1 MVEEGDT
8 APDFTAPMATPEN
21 AEDEG
26 EYTADHVEVF
36 TLSETLEAGPVVLA
50 FFPGAFSRT
59 CTREMC
65 EFRDWRRELGDVDA
79 QVFGMS
85 ADTPWTLLAFI
96 EAYDL
101 NYPIL
106 SGFNNSVIEDYGMA
120 LDDGLL
126 AGIARRAVLLIDED
140 RTVVYRWEG
149 DSLRELPDFEA
160 INEAVATA

>member
-8 APDFTAPMATPEN
+8 APDFTVPMATPEN
-21 AEDEG
+21 ADDEG
-26 EYTADHVEVF
+26 EYTADHVEEF
-36 TLSETLEAGPVVLA
+36 TLSEALEAGPVVLA

-106 SGFNNSVIEDYGMA
+106 SGFNNSVIEDYGVA

-149 DSLRELPDFEA
+149 DGLRELPDFEA
-160 INEAVATA
+160 IDEVIATA